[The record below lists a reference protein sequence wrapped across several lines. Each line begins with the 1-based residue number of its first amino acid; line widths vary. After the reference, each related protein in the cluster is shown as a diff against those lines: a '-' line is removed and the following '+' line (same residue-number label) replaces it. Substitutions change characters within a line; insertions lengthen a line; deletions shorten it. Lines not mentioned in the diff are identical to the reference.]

1 MKKKTF
7 ELVVGIVNGV
17 GVIADAVVV
26 FCVKA
31 PLSAAIVA
39 SIGIATTAVTEICS
53 KFVKAE

>member
-1 MKKKTF
+1 MTKKTY

-17 GVIADAVVV
+17 GIIADAIVV
-26 FCVKA
+26 FCVAA

-53 KFVKAE
+53 KFIKAE

>member
-1 MKKKTF
+1 MKKKTY

-17 GVIADAVVV
+17 GIIADAVVI
-26 FCVKA
+26 FCVAA

-39 SIGIATTAVTEICS
+39 SIGIATTAATEICS